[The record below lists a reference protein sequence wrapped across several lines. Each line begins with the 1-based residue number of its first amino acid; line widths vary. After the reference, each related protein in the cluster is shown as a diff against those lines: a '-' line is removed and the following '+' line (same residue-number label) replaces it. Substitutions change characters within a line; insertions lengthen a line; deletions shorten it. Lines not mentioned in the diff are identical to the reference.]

1 MPGTRTAWYVCLTTA
16 CRGRN
21 TPGCRVHA
29 LRRPGPPAYSCMHTH
44 GSAWRPPAPSQWVR
58 CGPRNLNALDRAC
71 MRACMRGGVQQRP
84 AGKEEAHAFARPPT
98 GCKLCALCS
107 RNASSR
113 AESRTVRN
121 GRSRRWGCCRTPR
134 DMGII
139 AEQVPGP
146 ERGYRAACGVQQRSG
161 PATAGRWLSCGWA
174 TPCSAGP
181 SLTEEGREGPR
192 EIIYEPSSPIRASGC
207 QRTCA
212 PSSAPSSA
220 ALLLLGL
227 KMGSRN
233 EMGHPGPP
241 AAQRAM
247 RSNERDERGQ
257 ATRANCRPAAAAAA
271 RCRCPLP
278 LLPPVEAAVCSR
290 CQGGRGGNRAGTG
303 GPGGA
308 RWAFGRTGGGA
319 GRTPGPPAGAEGRGA
334 TGAPASKAAPG
345 A

>member
-1 MPGTRTAWYVCLTTA
+1 V
-16 CRGRN
+16 
-21 TPGCRVHA
+21 
-29 LRRPGPPAYSCMHTH
+29 RRRGPPAYSCMHMH

-192 EIIYEPSSPIRASGC
+192 EIIYEPSSPIAGRQRMPAHLRAELRTVISSIAIVGVENGLP
-207 QRTCA
+207 QRNGA
-212 PSSAPSSA
+212 PRSASSATRN
-220 ALLLLGL
+220 AL
-227 KMGSRN
+227 
-233 EMGHPGPP
+233 
-241 AAQRAM
+241 QRAG
-247 RSNERDERGQ
+247 REGASNPRKLPAR
-257 ATRANCRPAAAAAA
+257 CRCRCPLPLPAAAAAA
-271 RCRCPLP
+271 RG
-278 LLPPVEAAVCSR
+278 
-290 CQGGRGGNRAGTG
+290 GGRVFPLSRWEGREPGWD
-303 GPGGA
+303 GGA
-308 RWAFGRTGGGA
+308 RRSALGLRAHRGGGWPHAWAPCGSGRPWGHWSA
-319 GRTPGPPAGAEGRGA
+319 GEQSRAGCVIFA
-334 TGAPASKAAPG
+334 
-345 A
+345 